1 MTTKRE
7 MLTQAIKD
15 AMRAKDPGLDTLRM
29 VQSEVRLMEIESGNR
44 DIPLEDA
51 AFETVIR
58 RLVKKREESITLY
71 KQGNR
76 QDLVDKES
84 AEIAVLRRFLPAEI
98 SDDDLRQLLA
108 PLFTANPGKPGSQ
121 LMKDA
126 MPLAKG
132 VASGNR
138 VKAMLEEMT
147 RG

>member
-7 MLTQAIKD
+7 ALSQAIKD

-44 DIPLEDA
+44 DVPLDDA
-51 AFETVIR
+51 AFESVIR

-84 AEIAVLRRFLPAEI
+84 AEISVLKRFLPAEI
-98 SDDDLRQLLA
+98 SDEALKAILL
-108 PLFTANPGKPGSQ
+108 PLVQANPGKPGGQ

-126 MPLAKG
+126 MPLVKG
-132 VASGNR
+132 AAAGNR
-138 VKAMLEEMT
+138 VKALLEELT
-147 RG
+147 RS